1 METSLH
7 QRLKLMYATS
17 EYHVEQRVG
26 RYIIDVIRGD
36 ELIEIQ
42 FSSLAAINRK
52 IEDLVTEHKVRVVK
66 PLVIQKQ
73 LVRCAGKGERVISR
87 RKSPKRGQLLD
98 IFEELIYF
106 TRVFP
111 HKNLVIEVPLI
122 NIEEWSYPTPPSKKR
137 RRRPPKKYTVE
148 DQRLVEVI
156 ETHTFKTSKD
166 LTRLLPKK
174 LPQPF
179 DTAQLA
185 KAMNTKRWIAQK
197 VAYCMRHMKAIV
209 EDGKK
214 GNAIL
219 YRLPSK
225 TRRVKRRRVKRTKVA

>member
-7 QRLKLMYATS
+7 QRMKRIYADDESQIEQKL
-17 EYHVEQRVG
+17 G
-26 RYIIDVIRGD
+26 RYIIDVMRDD
-36 ELIEIQ
+36 ELVEVQ
-42 FSSLAAINRK
+42 FSSLSSINRK
-52 IEDLVTEHKVRVVK
+52 IQDLLKKHHKVRVVK
-66 PLVIQKQ
+66 PLVLRKQ

-87 RKSPKRGQLLD
+87 RKSPKHGSLLD

-111 HKNLVIEVPLI
+111 HRNLVLEVPLI
-122 NIEEWSYPTPPSKKR
+122 HIEEWSYPTPPSKKR

-148 DQRLVEVI
+148 DQRLVELV
-156 ETHTFKTSKD
+156 ETHEFRTSQD
-166 LTRLLPKK
+166 LTNLLPGD

-179 DTAQLA
+179 DTAELA
-185 KAMNTKRWIAQK
+185 KAMETKRWIAQK
-197 VAYCMRHMKAIV
+197 IAYCMKHMKAIKTA
-209 EDGKK
+209 GKK

-225 TRRVKRRRVKRTKVA
+225 RCRKRVA